1 LLESA
6 FDGFQPVERVEQL
19 HSSLPNLLY
28 PSTCLFGL
36 LDGEP
41 DPIDCDSG
49 LVRQFKLKWRGAAL
63 NFSLD

>member
-41 DPIDCDSG
+41 DPIDCDSAWYANSNSNG
-49 LVRQFKLKWRGAAL
+49 VGRH
-63 NFSLD
+63 

>member
-6 FDGFQPVERVEQL
+6 FDGFQPFKRVEQQ

-28 PSTCLFGL
+28 PPTCLFGL

-41 DPIDCDSG
+41 HSFDGD
-49 LVRQFKLKWRGAAL
+49 V
-63 NFSLD
+63 SLIRHLEFHT